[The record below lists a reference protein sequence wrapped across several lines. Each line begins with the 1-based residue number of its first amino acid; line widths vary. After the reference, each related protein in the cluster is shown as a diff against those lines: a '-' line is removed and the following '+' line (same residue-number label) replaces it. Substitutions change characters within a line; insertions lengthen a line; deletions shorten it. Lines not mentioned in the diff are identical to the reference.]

1 MRSVVE
7 LRDVVSDSALREVS
21 ELVGVPASTLRF
33 WEKQFKELNPK
44 KNSGGIR
51 QYTKEDVDLITLIH
65 HLVKEKGLTIAAA
78 SDRLR
83 TSRKAVID
91 STEIAE
97 RLKVV
102 RDELQAMLD
111 ELQ

>member
-1 MRSVVE
+1 M
-7 LRDVVSDSALREVS
+7 ALNNNKDLKLYYSIREVS
-21 ELVGVPASTLRF
+21 EKVDVPASTLRF
-33 WEKQFKELNPK
+33 WEKQFPELSPK

-51 QYTKEDVDLITLIH
+51 QYTREDIDLITLIH
-65 HLVKEKGLTIAAA
+65 HLVKEKGLTISAAR
-78 SDRLR
+78 DRLK

-91 STEIAE
+91 SAEVAE
-97 RLKVV
+97 RLKSV